1 MKRIHLFIIILF
13 SFYILSG
20 QESDR
25 KKLEEFLSKQQDLT
39 FEKIETLKGGPLKYK
54 LSIKQPLDWSDP
66 LKNYFNQQVILT
78 HTGFDNPMV
87 METQGYQMYNVK
99 NELQQI
105 LSSNFLNIE
114 HRYFGES
121 TPDSTI
127 FNWKYLTLDNVAHDL
142 HHINEIFKKI
152 YGEKWISTGIS
163 KGGQTTIYYRYF
175 FPEDVDVSIPY
186 VAPINYSLED
196 PRIYDFLDH
205 VGTEKCR
212 KKIKDFQLFLL
223 RNEEEALKYV
233 KAYSDMKGL
242 TYNYVGSIGKA
253 FEYTVLEYPFS
264 FWQWGYSCDSISQ
277 LIDIAQGVDYLINSV
292 DISFFSDQ
300 EIKQYAPHYYQA
312 AVEMG
317 YYGYDVSPFKN
328 YLNYFNENPLAIFP
342 PKEAGKI
349 TFSSKLNANLKNW
362 LNSNGNNFI
371 YIYGE
376 LDTWSAT
383 KVIPTHNTNSIIL
396 ELVGANHASA
406 RIKNMNQAM
415 RQQISDIL
423 YQWIGIR
430 PNYDLLY

>member
-78 HTGFDNPMV
+78 HTGFNNPMV
-87 METQGYQMYNVK
+87 MDTQGYQMYNVK

-105 LSSNFLNIE
+105 LNSNFLNIE

-121 TPDSTI
+121 TPDSII
-127 FNWKYLTLDNVAHDL
+127 FSWKYLTLNNVAHDL

-317 YYGYDVSPFKN
+317 YYGYDVSPFKD
-328 YLNYFNENPLAIFP
+328 YLNYFNENPLAVFP

>member
-1 MKRIHLFIIILF
+1 MKRIHLSIIILF

-105 LSSNFLNIE
+105 LNSNFLNIE

-223 RNEEEALKYV
+223 RNKEEALKYV

-423 YQWIGIR
+423 YQWIGVR

>member
-1 MKRIHLFIIILF
+1 MKRIYLSIIILF

-105 LSSNFLNIE
+105 LNSNFLNIE

-223 RNEEEALKYV
+223 RNKEEALKYV

-423 YQWIGIR
+423 YQWIGVR